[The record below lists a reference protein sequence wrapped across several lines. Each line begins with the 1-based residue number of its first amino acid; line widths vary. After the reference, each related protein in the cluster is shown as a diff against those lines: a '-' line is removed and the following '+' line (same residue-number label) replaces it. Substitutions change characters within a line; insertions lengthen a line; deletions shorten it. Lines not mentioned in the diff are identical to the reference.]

1 MWARIEPLLDDVERP
16 ARYLDSEWGV
26 QVRPDASYRVALV
39 YPDTYELG
47 MANQALAIL
56 YDILNHVEGVG
67 AERCFVPWKDMAAA
81 MRAAGVPLHTLE
93 TLVPLRDCAL
103 VGVTLPH
110 ELTYTNILEMLD
122 LAGIPLRAAD
132 RREGDPLVIAGGPCA
147 FNPEPVAAF
156 LDAVM
161 IGEGEEAVLE
171 IVEADRAVLVR
182 GGSRAERLR
191 ALAAVPG
198 VYVPGLYKAASDGA
212 ADGADGPA
220 GTGSFPGAGAVKSAD
235 PAAPAVVAKR
245 ALKDLGSVR
254 PPICPV
260 VPYMDVVHD
269 RAVVEVLRGCTRG
282 CRFCQ
287 AGMVYRP
294 VRERTADDIV
304 RDVMATLRCTGQD
317 EVSLVSLS
325 TTDHSQIEEVLR
337 RLTRSL
343 EGRAVSVSLPSLR
356 VDSFGV
362 EMARLVSSG
371 GKKAGLTFAPEA
383 GTQRLRDVINKNIT
397 EDDLVATI
405 EHAFGAGWRRVKLYF
420 MIGLPTETDEDI
432 RGIGALV
439 DKVYEVA
446 RDNTPKDQ
454 RGGLKIGV
462 SVSTFVPK
470 PHTPFQWEPQ
480 VELDEVRRRQRI
492 LREAMPHRGVDLSW
506 HDPEVSFLEGALA
519 RGGRGVA
526 DVIEAAWR
534 SGCVFDAWTE
544 EFSLARWLEAFEG
557 AGIDPVALA
566 SAARDP
572 ASPLPWDHIASGVSK
587 RYLLRERDRA
597 LEGLT
602 TKDCSFDGCTGCD
615 ACGDLGLDIVLGGA
629 SRG

>member
-1 MWARIEPLLDDVERP
+1 MWARVEPLLDGVERP

-26 QVRPDASYRVALV
+26 RVRPDASYRVALV

-56 YDILNHVEGVG
+56 YDILNRVDGVA
-67 AERCFVPWKDMAAA
+67 AERCFVPWKDMALA
-81 MRAAGVPLHTLE
+81 MRRGGVPLHTLE
-93 TLVPLRDCAL
+93 TLAPLRECAL
-103 VGVTLPH
+103 VGITLPH
-110 ELTYTNILEMLD
+110 ELTYTNVLETLD
-122 LAGIPLRAAD
+122 LAGIPLRSSD
-132 RREGDPLVIAGGPCA
+132 RGEDDPIVIAGGPCA
-147 FNPEPVAAF
+147 FNPEPIAAF
-156 LDAVM
+156 LDAVL

-171 IVEADRAVLVR
+171 LVEADRAVLAR

-191 ALAAVPG
+191 ALAGVPG
-198 VYVPGLYKAASDGA
+198 VYVPSIYVPVDAGVQV
-212 ADGADGPA
+212 P
-220 GTGSFPGAGAVKSAD
+220 GTGSVAPLE

-245 ALKDLGSVR
+245 ALRDLGSVR
-254 PPICPV
+254 PPTCPV

-269 RAVVEVLRGCTRG
+269 RAVIEVLRGCTRG

-287 AGMVYRP
+287 AGIVYRP
-294 VRERTADDIV
+294 VRERTADDVV
-304 RDVMATLRCTGQD
+304 RDVMATLRCTGHD

-337 RLTRSL
+337 RLARGL

-362 EMARLVSSG
+362 EMARLVSGG

-397 EDDLVATI
+397 EDDLLATT

-420 MIGLPTETDEDI
+420 MLGLPTETDEDI
-432 RGIGALV
+432 RGIGRLV
-439 DKVYEVA
+439 GRVMEVA

-454 RGGLKIGV
+454 RGGLRIGV

-480 VELDEVRRRQRI
+480 LTLDEVRRRQEI
-492 LREAMPHRGVDLSW
+492 LRESMPRRGVDLSW

-526 DVIEAAWR
+526 DVIEHAWR

-544 EFSLARWLEAFEG
+544 EFSLPRWLTAFEA

-566 SAARDP
+566 SSARGVQ
-572 ASPLPWDHIASGVSK
+572 APLPWDHIASGVSK
-587 RYLLRERDRA
+587 RYLLKERGRA
-597 LEGLT
+597 LEGVT

>member
-1 MWARIEPLLDDVERP
+1 MWARVEPLLDGVERP

-26 QVRPDASYRVALV
+26 RVRPDASYRVALV

-47 MANQALAIL
+47 MANQAVAIL
-56 YDILNHVEGVG
+56 YDILNEVDGVA

-81 MRAAGVPLHTLE
+81 MRAADVPLHTLE
-93 TLVPLRDCAL
+93 TLLPLRDCEL

-110 ELTYTNILEMLD
+110 ELTYTNVLEMLD
-122 LAGIPLRAAD
+122 LAGIPLRSAD
-132 RREGDPLVIAGGPCA
+132 RSEDDPLVIAGGPCA
-147 FNPEPVAAF
+147 FNPEPIASF
-156 LDAVM
+156 LDAVLV
-161 IGEGEEAVLE
+161 GEGEEAVLE
-171 IVEADRAVLVR
+171 LVEADRAVIEA
-182 GGSRAERLR
+182 GGTRADRLR
-191 ALAAVPG
+191 ALSGVPG
-198 VYVPGLYKAASDGA
+198 VYVPTLYVS
-212 ADGADGPA
+212 ADGSAQ
-220 GTGSFPGAGAVKSAD
+220 PGCGAVVPAD
-235 PAAPAVVAKR
+235 AATPRMVTKR

-254 PPICPV
+254 PPTCPV

-294 VRERTADDIV
+294 VRERGADDIV
-304 RDVMATLRCTGQD
+304 HDVMATLRCTGHD

-337 RLTRSL
+337 RLSRSL

-362 EMARLVSSG
+362 EMARLVAGG

-397 EDDLVATI
+397 EEDLLGTI

-420 MIGLPTETDEDI
+420 MLGLPSETDDDI
-432 RGIGALV
+432 RGIGRLV
-439 DKVYEVA
+439 HKVLDVA
-446 RDNTPKDQ
+446 RENTPKDQ

-462 SVSTFVPK
+462 SVATFVPK

-480 VELDEVRRRQRI
+480 LTLPEVRRRQEI
-492 LREAMPHRGVDLSW
+492 LRESMPRRGVDLSW
-506 HDPEVSFLEGALA
+506 HDPDVSFLEGALA
-519 RGGRGVA
+519 RGGRELS
-526 DVIEAAWR
+526 DVIEKAWR

-544 EFSLARWLEAFEG
+544 EFSLPRWLAAFES

-566 SAARDP
+566 SSERDP
-572 ASPLPWDHIASGVSK
+572 ADALPWDHISSGVSK
-587 RYLLRERDRA
+587 RYMLRERERA
-597 LEGLT
+597 VAGVT

>member
-1 MWARIEPLLDDVERP
+1 MWARVEPLLDGVERP

-26 QVRPDASYRVALV
+26 RVRPDASYRVALL

-47 MANQALAIL
+47 MANQAVAIL
-56 YDILNHVEGVG
+56 YDILNRVDGVA

-81 MRAAGVPLHTLE
+81 MRREGVPLHTLE
-93 TLVPLRDCAL
+93 TLVPLRECAL
-103 VGVTLPH
+103 VGITLPH
-110 ELTYTNILEMLD
+110 ELTYTNVLETLD
-122 LAGIPLRAAD
+122 LAGIPFRSTD
-132 RREGDPLVIAGGPCA
+132 RGEGEPLVVAGGPCA

-156 LDAVM
+156 LDAVL

-171 IVEADRAVLVR
+171 LVEADRAVLAA
-182 GGSRAERLR
+182 GGSREERLR
-191 ALAAVPG
+191 AMAAVPG
-198 VYVPGLYKAASDGA
+198 VYVPSLY
-212 ADGADGPA
+212 GPRLVEGRDVA
-220 GTGSFPGAGAVKSAD
+220 VLGTGSVVPLEPAV
-235 PAAPAVVAKR
+235 PAVVTKR
-245 ALKDLGSVR
+245 ALNELGSVR

-294 VRERTADDIV
+294 VRERTADDVV
-304 RDVMATLRCTGQD
+304 RDVMATLRCTGHD

-325 TTDHSQIEEVLR
+325 TTDHSQIEEILR
-337 RLTRSL
+337 RLARGL

-362 EMARLVSSG
+362 EMARLVSGG

-383 GTQRLRDVINKNIT
+383 GSQRLRDVINKNIT
-397 EDDLVATI
+397 EDELLATV
-405 EHAFGAGWRRVKLYF
+405 EHAFAAGWRRVKLYF
-420 MIGLPTETDEDI
+420 MLGLPTETDEDV
-432 RGIGALV
+432 RGIGRLV
-439 DKVYEVA
+439 HEVLDVA
-446 RDNTPKDQ
+446 RENTPKDQ

-462 SVSTFVPK
+462 SVATFVPK

-480 VELDEVRRRQRI
+480 LTLDEVRRRQEI
-492 LREAMPHRGVDLSW
+492 LRESMPHRGVDLSW

-519 RGGRGVA
+519 RGGRAVA
-526 DVIEAAWR
+526 DVIESAWR

-544 EFSLARWLEAFEG
+544 EFSLSRWTAAFES

-566 SAARDP
+566 SSPRDP
-572 ASPLPWDHIASGVSK
+572 QAALPWDHIASGVSK
-587 RYLLRERDRA
+587 RYLLKERDRA
-597 LEGLT
+597 LAGAT

-615 ACGDLGLDIVLGGA
+615 ACGDLGLEISLGGA

>member
-1 MWARIEPLLDDVERP
+1 MWARVEPLLDSVERP

-26 QVRPDASYRVALV
+26 RVRPDSSYRVALV

-56 YDILNHVEGVG
+56 YDILNRVEGVA
-67 AERCFVPWKDMAAA
+67 AERCFVPWKDMALA
-81 MRAAGVPLHTLE
+81 MRREGVPLHTLE
-93 TLVPLRDCAL
+93 TLVPLRECAF
-103 VGVTLPH
+103 VGITLPH
-110 ELTYTNILEMLD
+110 ELTYTNVLETLD
-122 LAGIPLRAAD
+122 LAGIPVRSAD
-132 RREGDPLVIAGGPCA
+132 RGEGDPLVIAGGPCA

-156 LDAVM
+156 LDALLV
-161 IGEGEEAVLE
+161 GEGEEAVLE
-171 IVEADRAVLVR
+171 LVEADRAVLVR

-191 ALAAVPG
+191 ALAGVPG
-198 VYVPGLYKAASDGA
+198 VYVPSLYEPVRVEG
-212 ADGADGPA
+212 A
-220 GTGSFPGAGAVKSAD
+220 GTEVPGCGSVAPLEPSV
-235 PAAPAVVAKR
+235 PAIVAKR
-245 ALKDLGSVR
+245 ALRDLGSAR
-254 PPICPV
+254 PPTCPV

-294 VRERTADDIV
+294 VRERSADDVV
-304 RDVMATLRCTGQD
+304 RDVMATLRCTGHD

-337 RLTRSL
+337 RLARGL

-356 VDSFGV
+356 ADAFGV
-362 EMARLVSSG
+362 EMARLVSGG

-383 GTQRLRDVINKNIT
+383 GTQRLRDVVNKNIT
-397 EDDLVATI
+397 EDDLLATI

-420 MIGLPTETDEDI
+420 MLGLPTETDEDI
-432 RGIGALV
+432 RGIGRLV
-439 DKVYEVA
+439 NKVMEVA

-454 RGGLKIGV
+454 RGGLRIGV

-480 VELDEVRRRQRI
+480 LTLDEVLRRQEI
-492 LREAMPHRGVDLSW
+492 LRESMPRRGVDLSW

-519 RGGRGVA
+519 RGGRAVA
-526 DVIEAAWR
+526 DVIEHAWR
-534 SGCVFDAWTE
+534 NGCVFDAWTE
-544 EFSLARWLEAFEG
+544 EFSLARWMAAFEA

-566 SAARDP
+566 SSARDP
-572 ASPLPWDHIASGVSK
+572 QAALPWDHIASGVSK
-587 RYLLRERDRA
+587 RYLLEERGRA
-597 LEGLT
+597 LEGVT

-615 ACGDLGLDIVLGGA
+615 ACDDLGLDIVLGGA